1 MPARIVRYPGKGL
14 PTIILLATDGQE
26 RAMQPHDFWQEIH
39 PPSTF
44 ESLPAEGHRGF
55 YPAEFEDGRQL
66 RLPIRELADGEHA
79 LASLIINQA
88 DFAVEDALCATLAE
102 GVRSF
107 NPEVVVGLPTLGLT
121 LASGTAKKLGHS
133 RYVPLGTSRKF
144 WYREDLSVPMTSI
157 TSPEQVKRLYLD
169 PRMLPVIEKRRVL
182 LVDDVISSGR
192 SITAALELLASCGI
206 RPVAIGAAML
216 QTDAWRER
224 LAAIG
229 PEWPDRVVGVLRTP
243 RLKRKAAGGWM
254 PAF

>member
-1 MPARIVRYPGKGL
+1 
-14 PTIILLATDGQE
+14 
-26 RAMQPHDFWQEIH
+26 MQPHDFWQEIH
-39 PPSTF
+39 APSTF
-44 ESLPAEGHRGF
+44 DHHPRDGHRGF

-88 DFAVEDALCATLAE
+88 GFAVEDALCASLAE
-102 GVRSF
+102 KVRVYD
-107 NPEVVVGLPTLGLT
+107 PEVVVGLPTLGLT

-169 PRMLPVIEKRRVL
+169 PRMLPVIENRRVL

-192 SITAALELLASCGI
+192 SIAAALELLTSCGI

-216 QTDAWRER
+216 QTDAWREK
-224 LAAIG
+224 LASVG
-229 PEWPDRVVGVLRTP
+229 PEWSERVVGVLRTP
-243 RLKRKAAGGWM
+243 RLKRTAADGWA
-254 PAF
+254 PV

>member
-1 MPARIVRYPGKGL
+1 
-14 PTIILLATDGQE
+14 
-26 RAMQPHDFWQEIH
+26 MQPHDFWQEIH
-39 PPSTF
+39 LPSTF
-44 ESLPAEGHRGF
+44 ERQPTEGHRFF

-88 DFAVEDALCATLAE
+88 SFAVEDALCASLAE
-102 GVRSF
+102 KVRAF
-107 NPEVVVGLPTLGLT
+107 APEIVVGLPTLGLT
-121 LASGTAKKLGHS
+121 LASGTARKLGHS

-169 PRMLPVIEKRRVL
+169 PRMLPLIEDRRVL

-192 SITAALELLASCGI
+192 SIAAALELLASCGI

-216 QTDAWRER
+216 QTDFWRDK
-224 LAAIG
+224 LATIS
-229 PEWPDRVVGVLRTP
+229 PEWPGRVVSVLRTP
-243 RLKRKAAGGWM
+243 RLKRTSAGGWA
-254 PAF
+254 PLFDLRAF